1 MDKDLHDGFLISDES
16 DSNDHYSYMKAE
28 YLISTPEVE
37 ILKKYLSVTLISEEE
52 YNEMFPEGARL
63 LQYINEVI

>member
-1 MDKDLHDGFLISDES
+1 
-16 DSNDHYSYMKAE
+16 MKAE

-37 ILKKYLSVTLISEEE
+37 ILKKYLSVTLINEEE